1 MNFDFAALDAAIDA
15 RVREKK
21 LPGVSVAIH
30 SRDGLLFHKGYGF
43 ADLEAGRAI
52 EDNSTAII
60 VGAAVVGL
68 LATLLLTRR
77 R

>member
-1 MNFDFAALDAAIDA
+1 MNFDFAALDAVIDA

-52 EDNSTAII
+52 DADTVMGVASMSKS
-60 VGAAVVGL
+60 G
-68 LATLLLTRR
+68 RSSS
-77 R
+77 